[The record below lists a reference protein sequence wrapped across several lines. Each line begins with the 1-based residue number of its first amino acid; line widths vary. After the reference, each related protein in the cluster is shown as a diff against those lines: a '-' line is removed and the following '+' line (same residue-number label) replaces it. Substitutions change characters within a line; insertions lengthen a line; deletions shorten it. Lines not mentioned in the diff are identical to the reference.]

1 MSDLGQSDF
10 NDQPEEGS
18 RHHIEIPEKGKIMTY
33 VKNFFLFLLL
43 VALIVGSFWIS
54 FHLGKRILAPVKKE
68 PAKKL
73 EIAIPEPPPSIAG
86 FQSFEELEESEE
98 IIEVS
103 KVEEKKPAVKPKKV
117 YTAPSPVGPYYKVQA
132 GFFNEKSN
140 ALRLSNQL
148 KAKGIDTFIRKIGN
162 GYRVQAGAYDRKAM
176 AKIQQDALKKKGF
189 DSIIIY
195 E

>member
-1 MSDLGQSDF
+1 MNDLGQSDL
-10 NDQPEEGS
+10 NDQPEEEH
-18 RHHIEIPEKGKIMTY
+18 RQHIEIPEKGKVMSYI
-33 VKNFFLFLLL
+33 KNFFLFLLL

-54 FHLGKRILAPVKKE
+54 FHLGKRILSPVKKDS
-68 PAKKL
+68 AKRL
-73 EIAIPEPPPSIAG
+73 EIVIPEPPPSIAG
-86 FQSFEELEESEE
+86 LQSFEELEESEE
-98 IIEVS
+98 IMEVPE
-103 KVEEKKPAVKPKKV
+103 VEEKKPVVKPKIV
-117 YTAPSPVGPYYKVQA
+117 YAAPSSVGPYYKIQA

-148 KAKGIDTFIRKIGN
+148 KARGIDTFVRKIGN

-176 AKIQQDALKKKGF
+176 AKVQQDTLKKKGF